1 MPRVIIDGST
11 LRDYIRLLK
20 HGDRV
25 GVREAQRI
33 LGYGS
38 PGKAQRFLE
47 RLVRAGLARKCEDG
61 RYEIIEKPLNMAGYL
76 VIRGL
81 VIPKV
86 LVAATSATAMALTYA
101 VLSNTD
107 VVTKAVIVVLT
118 IPYWLEVITTVKM
131 LSELK

>member
-1 MPRVIIDGST
+1 LPRTIIDGNT

-20 HGDRV
+20 HGGKV
-25 GVREAQRI
+25 GIREAQRI

-47 RLVRAGLARKCEDG
+47 RLVKVGLARRCEDG
-61 RYEIIEKPLNMAGYL
+61 KYEILEKPLNMAGYL
-76 VIRGL
+76 VVRGL
-81 VIPKV
+81 VVPKV
-86 LVAATSATAMALTYA
+86 LVAATSTTAMALTYA

-107 VVTKAVIVVLT
+107 FVTKAVIVALT
-118 IPYWLEVITTVKM
+118 IPYWLEVIATLKT